1 MHMFINES
9 GSRLFRIKWWIKMKY
24 YKIVLE
30 LYFDTVEKYLRGPY
44 PDVSNNWSMFYP
56 QTQMLRPHSCKQW
69 HLLSTTIEQTALTIL
84 RGSFLLNTHSKKKK
98 NRFYP
103 SDGPQTIHAYI
114 WLFCSSE
121 FNHFYLNFKHCTYF
135 LMVTLNFIMKMKAT
149 KKIIKIQILYPL
161 IISKLSF
168 LNTQYHIVENFLHKK
183 FN

>member
-56 QTQMLRPHSCKQW
+56 QTQMLRPNSCKQW

-84 RGSFLLNTHSKKKK
+84 RDSFLLNTHSKKKTG
-98 NRFYP
+98 FI
-103 SDGPQTIHAYI
+103 PQTVHRQYMPTSG
-114 WLFCSSE
+114 SSVR
-121 FNHFYLNFKHCTYF
+121 LSLTI
-135 LMVTLNFIMKMKAT
+135 FIST
-149 KKIIKIQILYPL
+149 
-161 IISKLSF
+161 S
-168 LNTQYHIVENFLHKK
+168 NIVHVFSW
-183 FN
+183 